1 MLEEIRFGKI
11 SDSSWTKITEKAANY
26 DANPTS
32 DWLLTTTHI
41 IGDQINRTICNI
53 LPVDGDKYLLA
64 EAIDFMEGKRLQP
77 ENSQTEFKSK
87 TNMPPTIRLQQAARV
102 MYLNNSLIEDG
113 ICNGTVGVV
122 TDLDKNIP
130 SVQVAFCIQGTIVH
144 KWIARETS
152 YFYINGQQLHERNF
166 HCRMHFL

>member
-1 MLEEIRFGKI
+1 
-11 SDSSWTKITEKAANY
+11 
-26 DANPTS
+26 
-32 DWLLTTTHI
+32 
-41 IGDQINRTICNI
+41 
-53 LPVDGDKYLLA
+53 
-64 EAIDFMEGKRLQP
+64 MEGKRLQT

-130 SVQVAFCIQGTIVH
+130 SVQVAFCIQSAIVH
-144 KWIARETS
+144 K
-152 YFYINGQQLHERNF
+152 
-166 HCRMHFL
+166 